1 MKRLMGRLVEM
12 AAKAVAGA
20 ALASVVGVVAVGLV
34 HSFDQEI
41 KETKLVNSIEQT
53 LEANLD
59 KAVTISESKYY
70 VDMQFNRLHVAD
82 EVKANNAEAVISID
96 NTKDNGE
103 EFVNTVHIIEFD
115 GQYGLLITQDV
126 DGNNDPILIKY
137 TDDIHK
143 LARLTAFY
151 GYGVHI

>member
-1 MKRLMGRLVEM
+1 MKRLVEM
-12 AAKAVAGA
+12 ATKLVSGA
-20 ALASVVGVVAVGLV
+20 ALALVVGVVAAGLV

-59 KAVTISESKYY
+59 KATTINESKYY
-70 VDMQFNRLHVAD
+70 MDMQFNRLYVAD
-82 EVKANNAEAVISID
+82 EVEANNAEAVISID

-103 EFVNTVHIIEFD
+103 EFVNTAHILEVE

-137 TDDIHK
+137 TDDIHS
-143 LARLTAFY
+143 LARMVAFW

>member
-59 KAVTISESKYY
+59 KAITISESKYY

-82 EVKANNAEAVISID
+82 EVKASNAEAVISID

-126 DGNNDPILIKY
+126 DGNNDPIIIKY

-143 LARLTAFY
+143 LARMTAFY

>member
-1 MKRLMGRLVEM
+1 MKRLVE
-12 AAKAVAGA
+12 KATKLVAGA
-20 ALASVVGVVAVGLV
+20 ALALVVGVVAVGLV
-34 HSFDQEI
+34 HSFEQEI

-59 KAVTISESKYY
+59 KATTINESKYY
-70 VDMQFNRLHVAD
+70 MDMQFNRLYVAD
-82 EVKANNAEAVISID
+82 EVEANNAEAVISID

-103 EFVNTVHIIEFD
+103 EFVNTVHILEFD

-137 TDDIHK
+137 TDDIHS
-143 LARLTAFY
+143 LARMVAFW

>member
-1 MKRLMGRLVEM
+1 MKRLVEM
-12 AAKAVAGA
+12 ATKLVSGA
-20 ALASVVGVVAVGLV
+20 ALALVVGVVAAGLV

-59 KAVTISESKYY
+59 KATTINESKYY
-70 VDMQFNRLHVAD
+70 MDMQFNRLYVAD
-82 EVKANNAEAVISID
+82 EVEANNAEAVISID

-103 EFVNTVHIIEFD
+103 EFVNTVHILEFE

-126 DGNNDPILIKY
+126 DGNNDPILVKY
-137 TDDIHK
+137 TDDIHS
-143 LARLTAFY
+143 LARMVAFW

>member
-1 MKRLMGRLVEM
+1 MKRLVGMATKLVS
-12 AAKAVAGA
+12 GA
-20 ALASVVGVVAVGLV
+20 ALALVVGVVAVGLV

-53 LEANLD
+53 LEANLN
-59 KAVTISESKYY
+59 KATTINESKYY
-70 VDMQFNRLHVAD
+70 MDMQFNRLYVAD
-82 EVKANNAEAVISID
+82 EVEANNAEAVISID

-103 EFVNTVHIIEFD
+103 EFVNTVHILEFE

-137 TDDIHK
+137 TDDIHS
-143 LARLTAFY
+143 LARMVAFW

>member
-1 MKRLMGRLVEM
+1 MKRLVE
-12 AAKAVAGA
+12 KATKLVAGA
-20 ALASVVGVVAVGLV
+20 ALALVVGVVAVGLV

-59 KAVTISESKYY
+59 KATTINESKYY
-70 VDMQFNRLHVAD
+70 VDMQFNRLYVAD
-82 EVKANNAEAVISID
+82 EVEANNAEAVISID

-103 EFVNTVHIIEFD
+103 EFVNTVHILEFE

-126 DGNNDPILIKY
+126 DGNNDPILVKY
-137 TDDIHK
+137 TDDIHS
-143 LARLTAFY
+143 LARMVAFW

>member
-1 MKRLMGRLVEM
+1 MKRLMGKLVEM

-20 ALASVVGVVAVGLV
+20 ALVSVVGVVAVGLV

-59 KAVTISESKYY
+59 KATTISESKYY
-70 VDMQFNRLHVAD
+70 MDMQFNRLYVAD
-82 EVKANNAEAVISID
+82 EVEANNAEAVISID

-103 EFVNTVHIIEFD
+103 EFVNTVHILEFE

-137 TDDIHK
+137 TDDIHS
-143 LARLTAFY
+143 LARMVAFW

>member
-1 MKRLMGRLVEM
+1 MKRLVKM
-12 AAKAVAGA
+12 ATKAVAGA
-20 ALASVVGVVAVGLV
+20 ALALVVGVVAVGFV
-34 HSFDQEI
+34 HSIEQEI

-59 KAVTISESKYY
+59 KATTINESKYY
-70 VDMQFNRLHVAD
+70 VDMQFNRLYVAD
-82 EVKANNAEAVISID
+82 KVKANNAEAVISID

-103 EFVNTVHIIEFD
+103 EFVNTVHILEFE

-126 DGNNDPILIKY
+126 DGNNDPILVKY
-137 TDDIHK
+137 TDDIHS
-143 LARLTAFY
+143 LARMVAFW

>member
-1 MKRLMGRLVEM
+1 MKRLVEM
-12 AAKAVAGA
+12 AAKLVSGA
-20 ALASVVGVVAVGLV
+20 ALALVVGVVAVGLV
-34 HSFDQEI
+34 HSFEQEI

-59 KAVTISESKYY
+59 KATTISESKYY
-70 VDMQFNRLHVAD
+70 MDMQFNRLYVAD
-82 EVKANNAEAVISID
+82 EVEANNAEAVISID

-103 EFVNTVHIIEFD
+103 EFVNTVHILEFE

-137 TDDIHK
+137 TDDIHS
-143 LARLTAFY
+143 LARMVAFW

>member
-1 MKRLMGRLVEM
+1 MKRLVEM
-12 AAKAVAGA
+12 AAKLVSGA
-20 ALASVVGVVAVGLV
+20 ALSLVVGVVAVGLV

-59 KAVTISESKYY
+59 KATTINESKYY
-70 VDMQFNRLHVAD
+70 VDMQFNRLYVAD
-82 EVKANNAEAVISID
+82 EVEANNAEAVISID

-103 EFVNTVHIIEFD
+103 EFVNTVHILEFE

-137 TDDIHK
+137 TDDIHS
-143 LARLTAFY
+143 LARMVAFW

>member
-1 MKRLMGRLVEM
+1 MKRLVGMATKLVSG
-12 AAKAVAGA
+12 AVL
-20 ALASVVGVVAVGLV
+20 ALAVGVVAVGLV

-59 KAVTISESKYY
+59 KATTINESKYY
-70 VDMQFNRLHVAD
+70 MDMQFNRLYVAD
-82 EVKANNAEAVISID
+82 EVEANNAEAVISID
-96 NTKDNGE
+96 NTKDNGD
-103 EFVNTVHIIEFD
+103 EFVNTVHILEFE

-137 TDDIHK
+137 TDDIHS
-143 LARLTAFY
+143 LARMVAFW
-151 GYGVHI
+151 GYGIHI

>member
-1 MKRLMGRLVEM
+1 MKRLVEM
-12 AAKAVAGA
+12 ATKAVAGA
-20 ALASVVGVVAVGLV
+20 ALALVVGVVAVGFV
-34 HSFDQEI
+34 HSIEQEI

-59 KAVTISESKYY
+59 KATTINESKYY
-70 VDMQFNRLHVAD
+70 MDMQFNRLYVAD
-82 EVKANNAEAVISID
+82 EVEANNAEAVISID

-103 EFVNTVHIIEFD
+103 EFVNTVHILEFE

-137 TDDIHK
+137 TDDIHS
-143 LARLTAFY
+143 LARMVAFW

>member
-1 MKRLMGRLVEM
+1 MKRLVE
-12 AAKAVAGA
+12 KATKLVAGA
-20 ALASVVGVVAVGLV
+20 ALALVVGVVAVGLV
-34 HSFDQEI
+34 HSFEQEI

-59 KAVTISESKYY
+59 KATTINESKYY
-70 VDMQFNRLHVAD
+70 MDMQFNRLYVAD
-82 EVKANNAEAVISID
+82 EVEANNAEAVISID

-103 EFVNTVHIIEFD
+103 EFVNTVHILEFE

-137 TDDIHK
+137 TDDIHS
-143 LARLTAFY
+143 LARMVAFW

>member
-1 MKRLMGRLVEM
+1 MKRLVKM
-12 AAKAVAGA
+12 ATKAVAGA
-20 ALASVVGVVAVGLV
+20 ALALVVGVVAVGFV
-34 HSFDQEI
+34 HSIEQEI

-59 KAVTISESKYY
+59 KATTINESKYY
-70 VDMQFNRLHVAD
+70 VDMQFNRLYVAD
-82 EVKANNAEAVISID
+82 EVEANNAEAVISID

-103 EFVNTVHIIEFD
+103 EFVNTVHILEFE

-137 TDDIHK
+137 TDDIHS
-143 LARLTAFY
+143 LARMVAFW

>member
-1 MKRLMGRLVEM
+1 MKRLVE
-12 AAKAVAGA
+12 KATKLVAGA
-20 ALASVVGVVAVGLV
+20 ALALVVGVVAVGFV
-34 HSFDQEI
+34 HSIEQEI

-59 KAVTISESKYY
+59 KATTINESKYY
-70 VDMQFNRLHVAD
+70 MDMQFNRLYVAD
-82 EVKANNAEAVISID
+82 EVEANNAEAVISID

-103 EFVNTVHIIEFD
+103 EFVNTVHILEFE

-137 TDDIHK
+137 TDDIHS
-143 LARLTAFY
+143 LARMVAFW

>member
-1 MKRLMGRLVEM
+1 MKRLVEM
-12 AAKAVAGA
+12 AAKLVSGA
-20 ALASVVGVVAVGLV
+20 ALALVVGVVAAGLV

-59 KAVTISESKYY
+59 KATTINESKYY
-70 VDMQFNRLHVAD
+70 MDMQFNRLYVAD
-82 EVKANNAEAVISID
+82 EVEANNAEAVISID

-103 EFVNTVHIIEFD
+103 EFVNTVHILEFE

-137 TDDIHK
+137 TDDIHS
-143 LARLTAFY
+143 LARMVAFW

>member
-1 MKRLMGRLVEM
+1 MKRLVE
-12 AAKAVAGA
+12 KATKLVAGA
-20 ALASVVGVVAVGLV
+20 ALALVVGVVAVGLV

-59 KAVTISESKYY
+59 KATTINESKYY
-70 VDMQFNRLHVAD
+70 MDMQFNRLYVAD
-82 EVKANNAEAVISID
+82 AVEANNAEAVISID

-103 EFVNTVHIIEFD
+103 EFVNTVHSLEFE

-137 TDDIHK
+137 TDDIHS
-143 LARLTAFY
+143 LARMVAFW

>member
-1 MKRLMGRLVEM
+1 MKRLVEM
-12 AAKAVAGA
+12 AAKLVSGA
-20 ALASVVGVVAVGLV
+20 ALALVVGVVAVGFV
-34 HSFDQEI
+34 HSIEQEI

-59 KAVTISESKYY
+59 KATTINESKYY
-70 VDMQFNRLHVAD
+70 MDMQFNRLYVAD
-82 EVKANNAEAVISID
+82 EVEANNAEAVISID
-96 NTKDNGE
+96 NTKDSGE
-103 EFVNTVHIIEFD
+103 EFVNTVHILEFE

-137 TDDIHK
+137 TDDIHS
-143 LARLTAFY
+143 LARMVAFW

>member
-1 MKRLMGRLVEM
+1 MKRLVE
-12 AAKAVAGA
+12 KATKLVAGA
-20 ALASVVGVVAVGLV
+20 ALALVVGVVAVGLV

-59 KAVTISESKYY
+59 KATTINESKYY
-70 VDMQFNRLHVAD
+70 VDMQFNRLYVAD
-82 EVKANNAEAVISID
+82 EVEANNAEAVISID

-103 EFVNTVHIIEFD
+103 EFVNTVHILEFE

-137 TDDIHK
+137 TDDIHS
-143 LARLTAFY
+143 LARMVAFW

>member
-1 MKRLMGRLVEM
+1 MKRLVEM
-12 AAKAVAGA
+12 AAKLVSGA
-20 ALASVVGVVAVGLV
+20 ALALVVGVVAVGLV
-34 HSFDQEI
+34 HSFEQEI

-59 KAVTISESKYY
+59 KATTINESKYY
-70 VDMQFNRLHVAD
+70 MDMQFNRLYVAD
-82 EVKANNAEAVISID
+82 EVEANNAEAVISID

-103 EFVNTVHIIEFD
+103 EFVNTVHILEFE

-137 TDDIHK
+137 TDDIHS
-143 LARLTAFY
+143 LARMVAFW

>member
-1 MKRLMGRLVEM
+1 MKRLVEM
-12 AAKAVAGA
+12 ATKLVSGA
-20 ALASVVGVVAVGLV
+20 ALALVVGVVAVGFV
-34 HSFDQEI
+34 HSIEQEI

-59 KAVTISESKYY
+59 KATTINESKYY
-70 VDMQFNRLHVAD
+70 MDMQFNRLYVAD
-82 EVKANNAEAVISID
+82 EVEANNAEAVISID

-103 EFVNTVHIIEFD
+103 EFVNTVHILEFE

-137 TDDIHK
+137 TDDIHS
-143 LARLTAFY
+143 LARMVAFW

>member
-1 MKRLMGRLVEM
+1 MKRLVEM
-12 AAKAVAGA
+12 ATKLVSGA
-20 ALASVVGVVAVGLV
+20 ALALVVGVVAAGLV

-59 KAVTISESKYY
+59 KATTINESKYY
-70 VDMQFNRLHVAD
+70 MDMQFNRLYVAD
-82 EVKANNAEAVISID
+82 EVEANNAEAVISID

-103 EFVNTVHIIEFD
+103 EFVNTVHILEFE

-137 TDDIHK
+137 TDDIHS
-143 LARLTAFY
+143 LARMVAFW

>member
-1 MKRLMGRLVEM
+1 MATKLVS
-12 AAKAVAGA
+12 GA
-20 ALASVVGVVAVGLV
+20 ALALVVGVVAVGLV

-59 KAVTISESKYY
+59 KATTINESKYY
-70 VDMQFNRLHVAD
+70 MDMQFNRLYVAD
-82 EVKANNAEAVISID
+82 EVEANNAEAVISID

-103 EFVNTVHIIEFD
+103 EFVNTVHILEFE

-137 TDDIHK
+137 TDDIHS
-143 LARLTAFY
+143 LARMVAFW

>member
-1 MKRLMGRLVEM
+1 MKRLVGMATKLVS
-12 AAKAVAGA
+12 GA
-20 ALASVVGVVAVGLV
+20 ALALVVGVVAAGLV

-59 KAVTISESKYY
+59 KATTINESKYY
-70 VDMQFNRLHVAD
+70 MDMQFNRLYVAD
-82 EVKANNAEAVISID
+82 EVEANNAEAVISID

-103 EFVNTVHIIEFD
+103 EFVNTVHILEFE

-137 TDDIHK
+137 TDDIHS
-143 LARLTAFY
+143 LARMVAFW

>member
-1 MKRLMGRLVEM
+1 MKRLVEM
-12 AAKAVAGA
+12 AAKLVSGA
-20 ALASVVGVVAVGLV
+20 ALALVVGVVAAGLV

-59 KAVTISESKYY
+59 KATTISESKYY
-70 VDMQFNRLHVAD
+70 MDMQFNRLYVAD
-82 EVKANNAEAVISID
+82 EVEANNAEAVISID

-103 EFVNTVHIIEFD
+103 EFVNTVHILEFD

-137 TDDIHK
+137 TDDIHS
-143 LARLTAFY
+143 LARMVAFW

>member
-1 MKRLMGRLVEM
+1 MKRLVEM
-12 AAKAVAGA
+12 AAKLVSGA
-20 ALASVVGVVAVGLV
+20 ALALVVGVVAVGLV
-34 HSFDQEI
+34 HSFEQEI

-59 KAVTISESKYY
+59 KATTINESKYY
-70 VDMQFNRLHVAD
+70 VDMQFNRLYVAD
-82 EVKANNAEAVISID
+82 EVEANNAEAVISID

-103 EFVNTVHIIEFD
+103 EFVNTVHILEFE

-137 TDDIHK
+137 TDDIHS
-143 LARLTAFY
+143 LARMVAFW

>member
-1 MKRLMGRLVEM
+1 MKRLVE
-12 AAKAVAGA
+12 KATKLVAGA
-20 ALASVVGVVAVGLV
+20 ALALVVGVVAVGFV
-34 HSFDQEI
+34 HSIEQEI

-59 KAVTISESKYY
+59 KATTINESKYY
-70 VDMQFNRLHVAD
+70 VDMQFNRLYVAD
-82 EVKANNAEAVISID
+82 EVEANNAEAVISID

-103 EFVNTVHIIEFD
+103 EFVNTVHILEFE

-137 TDDIHK
+137 TDDIHS
-143 LARLTAFY
+143 LARMVAFW

>member
-1 MKRLMGRLVEM
+1 MKRLVEM
-12 AAKAVAGA
+12 ATKLVSGA
-20 ALASVVGVVAVGLV
+20 ALALVVGVVAAGLV

-59 KAVTISESKYY
+59 KATTISESKYY
-70 VDMQFNRLHVAD
+70 MDMQFNRLYVAD
-82 EVKANNAEAVISID
+82 EVEANNAEAVISID

-103 EFVNTVHIIEFD
+103 EFVNTVHILEFD

-126 DGNNDPILIKY
+126 DGNNDPVLIKY
-137 TDDIHK
+137 TDDIHS
-143 LARLTAFY
+143 LARMVAFW

>member
-1 MKRLMGRLVEM
+1 MKRLVGMATKLVS
-12 AAKAVAGA
+12 GA
-20 ALASVVGVVAVGLV
+20 ALALVVGVVAVGLV
-34 HSFDQEI
+34 HSFEQEI

-59 KAVTISESKYY
+59 KATTINESKYY
-70 VDMQFNRLHVAD
+70 MDMQFNRLYVAD
-82 EVKANNAEAVISID
+82 EVEANNAEAVISID

-103 EFVNTVHIIEFD
+103 EFVNTVHILEFD

-137 TDDIHK
+137 TDDIHS
-143 LARLTAFY
+143 LARMVAFW

>member
-1 MKRLMGRLVEM
+1 MKRLVGM
-12 AAKAVAGA
+12 ATKLISGA
-20 ALASVVGVVAVGLV
+20 ALALVVGVVAVGLV

-59 KAVTISESKYY
+59 KATTINESKYY
-70 VDMQFNRLHVAD
+70 MDMQFNRLYVAD
-82 EVKANNAEAVISID
+82 EVEANNAEAVISID

-103 EFVNTVHIIEFD
+103 EFVNTVHILEFE

-137 TDDIHK
+137 TDDIHS
-143 LARLTAFY
+143 LARMVAFW

>member
-1 MKRLMGRLVEM
+1 MKRLVKM
-12 AAKAVAGA
+12 ATKAVAGA
-20 ALASVVGVVAVGLV
+20 ALALVVGVVAVGFV
-34 HSFDQEI
+34 HSIEQEI

-59 KAVTISESKYY
+59 KATTISESKYY
-70 VDMQFNRLHVAD
+70 MDMQFNRLYVAD
-82 EVKANNAEAVISID
+82 EVEANNAEAVISID

-103 EFVNTVHIIEFD
+103 EFVNTVHILEFE

-137 TDDIHK
+137 TDDIHS
-143 LARLTAFY
+143 LARMVAFW

>member
-1 MKRLMGRLVEM
+1 MKRLVE
-12 AAKAVAGA
+12 KATKLVAGA
-20 ALASVVGVVAVGLV
+20 ALALVVGVVAVGLV

-59 KAVTISESKYY
+59 KATTINESKYY
-70 VDMQFNRLHVAD
+70 MDMQFNRLYVAD
-82 EVKANNAEAVISID
+82 EVEANNAEAVISID

-103 EFVNTVHIIEFD
+103 EFVNTVHILEFE

-126 DGNNDPILIKY
+126 DGNNDPILVKY
-137 TDDIHK
+137 TDDIHS
-143 LARLTAFY
+143 LARMVAFW

>member
-1 MKRLMGRLVEM
+1 MKRLMGKLVEM

-20 ALASVVGVVAVGLV
+20 ALVSVVGVVAVGLV

-59 KAVTISESKYY
+59 KATTINESKYY
-70 VDMQFNRLHVAD
+70 MDMQFNRLYVAD
-82 EVKANNAEAVISID
+82 EVEANNAEAVISID

-103 EFVNTVHIIEFD
+103 EFVNTVHILEFE

-137 TDDIHK
+137 TDDIHS
-143 LARLTAFY
+143 LARMVAFW

>member
-1 MKRLMGRLVEM
+1 MKRLVEM
-12 AAKAVAGA
+12 AAKLVSGA
-20 ALASVVGVVAVGLV
+20 ALALVVGVVAVGFV
-34 HSFDQEI
+34 HSIEQEI

-59 KAVTISESKYY
+59 KATTINESKYY
-70 VDMQFNRLHVAD
+70 MDMQFNRLYVAD
-82 EVKANNAEAVISID
+82 EVEANNAEAVISID

-103 EFVNTVHIIEFD
+103 EFVNTVHILEFE

-137 TDDIHK
+137 TDDIHS
-143 LARLTAFY
+143 LARMVAFW

>member
-1 MKRLMGRLVEM
+1 MKRLVEM
-12 AAKAVAGA
+12 ATKLVSGA
-20 ALASVVGVVAVGLV
+20 ALALVVGVVAVGLV

-59 KAVTISESKYY
+59 KATTINESKYY
-70 VDMQFNRLHVAD
+70 MDMQFNRLYVAD
-82 EVKANNAEAVISID
+82 EVEANNAEAVISID

-103 EFVNTVHIIEFD
+103 EFVNTVHILEFE

-137 TDDIHK
+137 TDDIHS
-143 LARLTAFY
+143 LARMVAFW

>member
-1 MKRLMGRLVEM
+1 MKRLVGMATKLVS
-12 AAKAVAGA
+12 GA
-20 ALASVVGVVAVGLV
+20 ALALVVGVVAVGLV
-34 HSFDQEI
+34 HSLDQEI

-59 KAVTISESKYY
+59 KATTINESKYY
-70 VDMQFNRLHVAD
+70 MDMQFNRLYVAD
-82 EVKANNAEAVISID
+82 EVEANNAEAVISID

-103 EFVNTVHIIEFD
+103 EFVNTVHILEFE

-137 TDDIHK
+137 TDDIHS
-143 LARLTAFY
+143 LARMVAFW